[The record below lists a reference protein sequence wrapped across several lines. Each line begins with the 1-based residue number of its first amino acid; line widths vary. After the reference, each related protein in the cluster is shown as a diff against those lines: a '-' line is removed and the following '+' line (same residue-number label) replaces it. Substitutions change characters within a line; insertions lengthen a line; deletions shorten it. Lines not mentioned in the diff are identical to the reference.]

1 MTEGEGT
8 PFNYIHKLLN
18 YGYVVSKNSKTRSSI
33 RWSADEKQMYFK
45 GRRLEI
51 QEWKRFVHSL
61 LQSAEEVMSR
71 ELLFRRDDLIP
82 NVNLNNIVEDPCRE
96 DAEYYFMLENAEAMK
111 TGRRML
117 LSNMKKTEA
126 WNRFVKIE
134 RGKILYAEEQVNE
147 YEHKVMEFLELLCC
161 LCIMTCGQSGRG
173 TEITSLQYK
182 NTMSTIRGI
191 LVEDGQIM
199 LVTEYHKSQAVTDQ
213 VLTGLKKHALTKQ
226 VKIIPRFLPHRVS
239 QLIATY
245 LLYVLP
251 FRQMISPETT
261 RHPFLF
267 GDQKGPW
274 NGGRIGNILAK
285 ESHRRIGFRMTL
297 RDYRQISI
305 AMDRKFIREYDF
317 DDLDEDD
324 DDDEEEGLDTAHDL
338 IAGICLEYSFNVK
351 DIRRIQRR
359 INMHDYLDCFDD

>member
-1 MTEGEGT
+1 MKSILCKGITCNAFLIYRFRHYRDKWLIEGEGT
-8 PFNYIHKLLN
+8 PFNYVHKLLN

-71 ELLFRRDDLIP
+71 ELLFRTDDLIP

-96 DAEYYFMLENAEAMK
+96 DAEYYFVLENAEAMK
-111 TGRRML
+111 TGRRTL

-134 RGKILYAEEQVNE
+134 RGKIVYAEKEVKE

-173 TEITSLQYK
+173 TEVTSLQYK

-213 VLTGLKKHALTKQ
+213 VLTELKKYTLT
-226 VKIIPRFLPHRVS
+226 
-239 QLIATY
+239 
-245 LLYVLP
+245 
-251 FRQMISPETT
+251 
-261 RHPFLF
+261 
-267 GDQKGPW
+267 
-274 NGGRIGNILAK
+274 
-285 ESHRRIGFRMTL
+285 
-297 RDYRQISI
+297 
-305 AMDRKFIREYDF
+305 
-317 DDLDEDD
+317 
-324 DDDEEEGLDTAHDL
+324 
-338 IAGICLEYSFNVK
+338 
-351 DIRRIQRR
+351 
-359 INMHDYLDCFDD
+359 